1 MWAMSLWAVTP
12 KATRELET
20 NMLDRL
26 GRSIAYLHKGNETA
40 GLFPVLAG
48 LVFRVVPVSIS

>member
-1 MWAMSLWAVTP
+1 MRAMSLWAVTP

-26 GRSIAYLHKGNETA
+26 GRSIAYLHKGMKQQVYFLSSLDWSFE
-40 GLFPVLAG
+40 LS
-48 LVFRVVPVSIS
+48 R